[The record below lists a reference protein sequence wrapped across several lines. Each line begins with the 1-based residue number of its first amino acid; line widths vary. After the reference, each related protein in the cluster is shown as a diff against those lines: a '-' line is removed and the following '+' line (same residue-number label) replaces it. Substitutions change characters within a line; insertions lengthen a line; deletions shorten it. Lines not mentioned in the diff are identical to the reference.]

1 MLRFLV
7 ATTAAAAANVA
18 VPRLEANDSVARD
31 ATPIEGLV
39 PPEPERSVSVELDVN
54 GVKHT
59 VTVPAGLLENTTAS
73 SEVLETQ
80 LSTLSDDPS
89 TWIGEGCASARCVTA
104 VVLAE
109 LRRRTRPRPTLRYL
123 RVSKTAS
130 CVLFEALGDARRRDP
145 ATCGLE
151 LWLSGHHEVTR
162 DDVPQNDPVFVTL
175 RDPCERLASLY
186 DHLRRSSPPGHA
198 IHSFRNAAA
207 WGNHLLSSGESIEA
221 WGPPGFTRPQ
231 RDYVESGQ
239 GGAEAE
245 IACLPTLRRDVTYPC
260 CACAGLSPRRA
271 RDRQPGVRPTTGAST
286 APHRRR
292 LRRRRNDIPGRHRPL
307 ATSLCPRKERS
318 RFVSHK

>member
-1 MLRFLV
+1 M
-7 ATTAAAAANVA
+7 
-18 VPRLEANDSVARD
+18 
-31 ATPIEGLV
+31 
-39 PPEPERSVSVELDVN
+39 
-54 GVKHT
+54 
-59 VTVPAGLLENTTAS
+59 PAGLLENTTAS

-245 IACLPTLRRDVTYPC
+245 IACLPTLRRDVN
-260 CACAGLSPRRA
+260 ASLRMRRVVA
-271 RDRQPGVRPTTGAST
+271 SASSRPTTRRRST
-286 APHRRR
+286 AGLDRAHRRR
-292 LRRRRNDIPGRHRPL
+292 LRRRRNDTRRPAL
-307 ATSLCPRKERS
+307 WRQPCAEKSPD
-318 RFVSHK
+318 VSYK